1 MVLFTVSM
9 PVSASSE
16 GFKNEVRKGV
26 AVLATYSELEGAT
39 EGVVGWGTCFF
50 VNSQY
55 LITNHHVIET
65 YLGHGSGEWIAMTD
79 GTNDYAA
86 KLSMRV
92 YFNSNDYVEAYVVD
106 YNEQQ
111 DIALLR
117 TESPVT
123 ERTSLSLRSPST
135 DMVGSR
141 VYAVGYPGISDNAYM
156 DSVTSWDID
165 DVTVTTGSI
174 GRLITTSGTGTKWIQ
189 TDVATSQGNSG
200 GPLVDENGAVVGVNQ
215 SVYVGELANEYYAVN
230 IDTVM
235 AMLDSNGIEYVKWE
249 PGSSLPLPLI
259 IGIIFTSVLHPQWGV
274 LNEILRAV
282 GLDFLAKNWLVDK
295 SIAMFSVIGV
305 ETWREV
311 GLNMVIFLAGLQ
323 MIDRTYYEAAEIDG
337 AGFISKLRYVIL
349 PLLSSSIVVNTILN
363 LIHGLRA
370 FDIIFSLT
378 GGGPGNTTEVIST
391 AVFRTYSAGAYGLST
406 ALNVVVFIIT
416 AIIAISTLKIITPKE
431 E

>member
-1 MVLFTVSM
+1 MVLFMVCM

-16 GFKNEVRKGV
+16 GFKNEVREGV

-141 VYAVGYPGISDNAYM
+141 VYAVGYPGISDNMYM

-259 IGIIFTSVLHPQWGV
+259 IGIIAGAVLVIVIVVIVVLKSGKKKKAAGSTPAATPSPASVQPAAAAPAKIPAVRSMAAQHNGMRVSVKGRQVIIGRDPSVCAIIFREGTPGISGRHCSLTWDENAGDFVLTDLKSTYGTYLANGKRLPSGV
-274 LNEILRAV
+274 GYHLRA
-282 GLDFLAKNWLVDK
+282 GDSFYLGERENLLR
-295 SIAMFSVIGV
+295 V
-305 ETWREV
+305 ELE
-311 GLNMVIFLAGLQ
+311 
-323 MIDRTYYEAAEIDG
+323 
-337 AGFISKLRYVIL
+337 
-349 PLLSSSIVVNTILN
+349 
-363 LIHGLRA
+363 
-370 FDIIFSLT
+370 
-378 GGGPGNTTEVIST
+378 
-391 AVFRTYSAGAYGLST
+391 
-406 ALNVVVFIIT
+406 
-416 AIIAISTLKIITPKE
+416 
-431 E
+431 